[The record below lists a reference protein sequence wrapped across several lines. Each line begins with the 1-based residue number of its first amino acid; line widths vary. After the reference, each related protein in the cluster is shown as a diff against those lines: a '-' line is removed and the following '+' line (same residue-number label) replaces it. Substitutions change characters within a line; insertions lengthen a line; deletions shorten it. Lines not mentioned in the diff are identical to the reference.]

1 MATHYDL
8 EEQEQLAQIKHFW
21 ARYGNLITW
30 ALILVLAG
38 FAAWNGWQYW
48 QRRTALEAATLY
60 DELQRAADANDLDK
74 VKRAWA
80 DLQSRAGSTAQA
92 HHGALRAAQVM
103 AAAKGNDE
111 ARQALRHVIDQSKD
125 DALVALARL
134 RLVGLALD
142 DKQLDEARTL
152 ASLPV
157 PPALEGLR
165 TDRLGDVHMAAGQ
178 PQEARSAYLQAYA
191 ALADTP
197 DLRRLVEAKL
207 NALGIDPAQS
217 GTKP

>member
-30 ALILVLAG
+30 VLIVVLAG

-60 DELQRAADANDLDK
+60 DELQRAADAQDLDK

-80 DLQSRAGSTAQA
+80 DLQSRAGRTAQA
-92 HHGALRAAQVM
+92 QHGALRAAQVM
-103 AAAKGNDE
+103 AQAQRTDE
-111 ARQALRHVIDQSKD
+111 ARLALRHVMDQSND

-134 RLVGLALD
+134 RLVGLSLD

-152 ASLPV
+152 ASQPV

-165 TDRLGDVHMAAGQ
+165 ADRLGDVHMAAGQ
-178 PQEARSAYLQAYA
+178 AEEARSAYRQAYD
-191 ALADTP
+191 ALADAP

-207 NALGIDPAQS
+207 NALGVDPAQS

>member
-30 ALILVLAG
+30 ALIVVLAG
-38 FAAWNGWQYW
+38 FAGWNGWQYW
-48 QRRTALEAATLY
+48 QRRTALEAAALF
-60 DELQRAADANDLDK
+60 DELQRAADANDVDK
-74 VKRAWA
+74 VQRAWA

-92 HHGALRAAQVM
+92 QQGALRVAQVM
-103 AAAKGNDE
+103 SAAQRPEE
-111 ARQALRHVIDQSKD
+111 ARQALRHVVDKASD
-125 DALVALARL
+125 DALAALARL

-142 DKQLDEARTL
+142 AKQIDEARQL
-152 ASLPV
+152 ATQAV

-165 TDRLGDVHMAAGQ
+165 ADRLGDVHLAAGQ
-178 PQEARSAYLQAYA
+178 PDQARQAYRQA
-191 ALADTP
+191 YDALTEAP

-207 NALGIDPAQS
+207 NALGVDPAAS
-217 GTKP
+217 NAKP

>member
-30 ALILVLAG
+30 ALIVVLAG

-60 DELQRAADANDLDK
+60 DELQRAADANDVDK
-74 VKRAWA
+74 VQRAWA

-92 HHGALRAAQVM
+92 QQGALRAAQVM
-103 AAAKGNDE
+103 TAAQRPDE
-111 ARQALRHVIDQSKD
+111 ARQALRHVIDQAD
-125 DALVALARL
+125 DEALVALARL

-142 DKQLDEARTL
+142 AQQLDEARAL
-152 ASLPV
+152 ASQPV

-165 TDRLGDVHMAAGQ
+165 ADRLGDVHLAAGQ
-178 PQEARSAYLQAYA
+178 SEEARTAYRQAYD
-191 ALADTP
+191 ALADAP
-197 DLRRLVEAKL
+197 DLRRLIEAKL
-207 NALGIDPAQS
+207 NALGVNPVPSNAQ
-217 GTKP
+217 P